1 MTQKLTQTENLGQ
14 LGQLN
19 MDLLT
24 QLTQNGNFGSIKE
37 SGEYMKYSGQE
48 SSRLEFKLIIPS
60 SATIIKTVIAFCN
73 AKGGKLVI
81 GVRNDGTIE
90 GISEDDAHQAMEWLD
105 HAIYKACT
113 PPILPLIYQQRVDGK
128 VLLIIEISSGTNKP
142 YYQKSLGL
150 AEGTFIRLGRSTMKA
165 DANIIEE
172 LKWQS
177 RGISYDQLP
186 LYHTTIEDLDSEKIQ
201 FFLDH
206 RRNGNSTPLTESI
219 LRSYDIIKKE
229 HTTDDVTIAGMLLFG
244 KSPQQFLSEAYI
256 LCCHFSDFK
265 DREAIAS
272 RTCKGTLF
280 EQFDEAFEF
289 IMSRINKSFKIE
301 NVQREEHWEI
311 PPIAIREVLMNAI
324 LHRNYHINAPI
335 KISIYSD
342 RIEFFSPGALPGPID
357 TSELESGIT
366 YVRNTSIAK
375 VLWEAKYIEKM
386 GSGFITL
393 FKSYRKEGLL
403 PPEVIEGTN
412 FVKCILP
419 RIHANTQ
426 QDDIEEMILNLFKI
440 GDEISTAD
448 IMRQLS
454 IPRTSAVRALTKM
467 IESGKLVRL
476 GKGSTTKYRRPANE

>member
-1 MTQKLTQTENLGQ
+1 MTQSTQYANI
-14 LGQLN
+14 
-19 MDLLT
+19 
-24 QLTQNGNFGSIKE
+24 GSI
-37 SGEYMKYSGQE
+37 GAYMKYPGQE
-48 SSRLEFKLIIPS
+48 SSKLEFKSIIP
-60 SATIIKTVIAFCN
+60 ANAKIIKTIIGFCN
-73 AKGGKLVI
+73 AKGGKLII
-81 GVRNDGTIE
+81 GVKNDGTIE
-90 GISEDDAHQAMEWLD
+90 GVSEDTAHQAMEWLD

-113 PPILPLIYQQRVDGK
+113 PPIFPLIYQQRINDK
-128 VLLIIEISSGTNKP
+128 VLLIIEVSSGTNKP

-150 AEGTFIRLGRSTMKA
+150 AEGTFIRLGRSTVKA

-186 LYHTTIEDLDSEKIQ
+186 LYHTTIEDLDNTKIQ
-201 FFLDH
+201 YFLDH
-206 RRNGNSTPLTESI
+206 RRNGITSNLTEAF
-219 LRSYDIIKKE
+219 LRSYEIIKKE
-229 HTTDDVTIAGMLLFG
+229 HSTDYATTAGILLFG

-280 EQFDEAFEF
+280 EQFDESFDF
-289 IMSRINKSFKIE
+289 IMERINKSFKIE
-301 NVQREEHWEI
+301 KRKREEHWEI

-335 KISIYSD
+335 KISIYSNQ
-342 RIEFFSPGALPGPID
+342 IEFFSPGGLPGPID

-375 VLWEAKYIEKM
+375 ILWEAKYIEKM

-419 RIHANTQ
+419 RILSETIQ
-426 QDDIEEMILNLFKI
+426 EDIEALILNLFKI
-440 GDEISTAD
+440 SDEISRAD
-448 IMRQLS
+448 IILQLN
-454 IPRTSAVRALTKM
+454 IPRTSAGRALNKL
-467 IESGKLVRL
+467 IESGKLERY
-476 GKGSTTKYRRPANE
+476 GKGPNTKYRCIDN

>member
-1 MTQKLTQTENLGQ
+1 
-14 LGQLN
+14 
-19 MDLLT
+19 
-24 QLTQNGNFGSIKE
+24 
-37 SGEYMKYSGQE
+37 MKYSGQE
-48 SSRLEFKLIIPS
+48 SSRLEFKSILPA
-60 SATIIKTVIAFCN
+60 SAKIIKAVIGFSN
-73 AKGGKLVI
+73 AKGGKLII
-81 GVRNDGTIE
+81 GVKDDGTIE
-90 GISEDDAHQAMEWLD
+90 GISEDEAHEAMEWLD
-105 HAIYKACT
+105 HAIYEACT
-113 PPILPLIYQQRVDGK
+113 PPILPLIYQQRIDGK
-128 VLLIIEISSGTNKP
+128 VLLIIEVSPGTNKP

-150 AEGTFIRLGRSTMKA
+150 SEGTFVRLGRSTMKA

-186 LYHTTIEDLDSEKIQ
+186 LYHTTIENLDNAKIQ
-201 FFLDH
+201 YFLDH
-206 RRNGNSTPLTESI
+206 RRNGITSPLTEDI
-219 LRSYDIIKKE
+219 LRSYEIIKKE
-229 HTTDDVTIAGMLLFG
+229 HTTDYATVAGILLFG

-280 EQFDEAFEF
+280 EQFEESFDF
-289 IMSRINKSFKIE
+289 IMERINKSFKIE
-301 NVQREEHWEI
+301 NRKREEHWEI

-335 KISIYSD
+335 KISIFSD
-342 RIEFFSPGALPGPID
+342 RIEFFSPGGLPGPID

-375 VLWEAKYIEKM
+375 VLWEAQYIEKM

-412 FVKCILP
+412 FVKCLLP
-419 RIHANTQ
+419 RVHSNAMQ
-426 QDDIEEMILNLFKI
+426 EGIEELILNLFKI
-440 GDEISTAD
+440 SDEISRAD
-448 IMRQLS
+448 IIRQLN
-454 IPRTSAVRALTKM
+454 IPRTSAGRALNKL
-467 IESGKLVRL
+467 IESGRL
-476 GKGSTTKYRRPANE
+476 ARHGRGPTTKYRCI

>member
-1 MTQKLTQTENLGQ
+1 LIQNDNLE
-14 LGQLN
+14 
-19 MDLLT
+19 
-24 QLTQNGNFGSIKE
+24 SI
-37 SGEYMKYSGQE
+37 GDFVKYSGQE
-48 SSRLEFKLIIPS
+48 SSRLEFKLIIP
-60 SATIIKTVIAFCN
+60 ANAKIIKTVIGFCN

-81 GVRNDGTIE
+81 GVKNDGTIA
-90 GISEDDAHQAMEWLD
+90 GISEEDAHQAMEWLD
-105 HAIYKACT
+105 HAIYEACT
-113 PPILPLIYQQRVDGK
+113 PPILPLIYQQRIDSK
-128 VLLIIEISSGTNKP
+128 VLLIIEVSSGTNKP

-150 AEGTFIRLGRSTMKA
+150 SEGTFLRLGRSTVKA
-165 DANIIEE
+165 DADIIEE
-172 LKWQS
+172 LKWHS

-186 LYHTTIEDLDSEKIQ
+186 LYHTTIEDLNSSKIQ
-201 FFLDH
+201 YFLDH
-206 RRNGNSTPLTESI
+206 RRNGITSPLTEDA
-219 LRSYDIIKKE
+219 LRSYEVIKKE
-229 HTTDDVTIAGMLLFG
+229 HTTDYATVAGMLLFG

-256 LCCHFSDFK
+256 LCCHFSNFK

-280 EQFDEAFEF
+280 EQFDESFDF
-289 IMSRINKSFKIE
+289 IMERINKSFKIE
-301 NVQREEHWEI
+301 KRKREEHWEI

-342 RIEFFSPGALPGPID
+342 RIEFFSPGGLPGPID

-375 VLWEAKYIEKM
+375 ILWEAKYIEKM

-419 RIHANTQ
+419 RTHSNAKPE
-426 QDDIEEMILNLFKI
+426 DVEGLILNLFKI
-440 GDEISTAD
+440 SDEISRAD
-448 IMRQLS
+448 IIRQLNIS
-454 IPRTSAVRALTKM
+454 RTSAGRAINKL
-467 IESGKLVRL
+467 IESGKLVRH
-476 GKGSTTKYRRPANE
+476 GKGSTTKYRSQKF

>member
-1 MTQKLTQTENLGQ
+1 MILLGQ
-14 LGQLN
+14 LG
-19 MDLLT
+19 DT
-24 QLTQNGNFGSIKE
+24 
-37 SGEYMKYSGQE
+37 MKYSGYE
-48 SSRLEFKLIIPS
+48 SSKLEFKLIIPES
-60 SATIIKTVIAFCN
+60 STIIKTVISFCN
-73 AKGGKLVI
+73 AKGGKLII

-90 GISEDDAHQAMEWLD
+90 GISEEEAHQAMEWLD
-105 HAIYKACT
+105 HAIYEACT
-113 PPILPLIYQQRVDGK
+113 PPILPLIYQQRIDGK
-128 VLLIIEISSGTNKP
+128 VLLIIEVSSGTNKP

-150 AEGTFIRLGRSTMKA
+150 SEGTFIRLGRSTVKA

-186 LYHTTIEDLDSEKIQ
+186 LYHSTLQDLDEAKVQ
-201 FFLDH
+201 YFLDH
-206 RRNGNSTPLTESI
+206 RRSGIASPITEAI
-219 LRSYDIIKKE
+219 LRSYEIIKKE
-229 HTTDDVTIAGMLLFG
+229 HATDYVTVAGMLLFG
-244 KSPQQFLSEAYI
+244 KSSQQFLPEAYI
-256 LCCHFSDFK
+256 LCCHFSDYK

-280 EQFDEAFEF
+280 EQFDEAFDF
-289 IMSRINKSFKIE
+289 IMERINKSFKIE
-301 NVQREEHWEI
+301 KRKREEHWEI

-335 KISIYSD
+335 KISIYSN
-342 RIEFFSPGALPGPID
+342 RIEFFSPGGLPGPID
-357 TSELESGIT
+357 PSELESGIT

-419 RIHANTQ
+419 RVHSDASQ
-426 QDDIEEMILNLFKI
+426 EDIEGSILSLFKTF
-440 GDEISTAD
+440 DEISIAD
-448 IMRQLS
+448 IIRQLN
-454 IPRTSAVRALTKM
+454 IPRTSAGRALHKL
-467 IESGKLVRL
+467 IDSGKLVRY
-476 GKGSTTKYRRPANE
+476 GKGPTTKYRCVNSEI

>member
-1 MTQKLTQTENLGQ
+1 
-14 LGQLN
+14 
-19 MDLLT
+19 
-24 QLTQNGNFGSIKE
+24 
-37 SGEYMKYSGQE
+37 MKYPGQE
-48 SSRLEFKLIIPS
+48 SSKLEFKSIIP
-60 SATIIKTVIAFCN
+60 ANAKIIKTIIGFCN

-81 GVRNDGTIE
+81 GVKNDGFIE
-90 GISEDDAHQAMEWLD
+90 GISEDTAHQAMEWLD

-113 PPILPLIYQQRVDGK
+113 PPILPLIYQQRINDK
-128 VLLIIEISSGTNKP
+128 VLLIIEVSSGTNKP

-150 AEGTFIRLGRSTMKA
+150 AEGTFIRLGRSTVKA

-186 LYHTTIEDLDSEKIQ
+186 LYHTTIEDLDNTKIQ
-201 FFLDH
+201 YFLDH
-206 RRNGNSTPLTESI
+206 RRNGITSNLTEAV
-219 LRSYDIIKKE
+219 LRSYEIIKKE
-229 HTTDDVTIAGMLLFG
+229 HSTDYVTAAGILLFG

-280 EQFDEAFEF
+280 EQFDESFDF
-289 IMSRINKSFKIE
+289 IMERINKSFKIE
-301 NVQREEHWEI
+301 KRKREEHWEI

-342 RIEFFSPGALPGPID
+342 RIEFFSPGGLPGPID

-375 VLWEAKYIEKM
+375 ILWEAKYIEKM

-419 RIHANTQ
+419 RVLSETIQ
-426 QDDIEEMILNLFKI
+426 EDIEAQILSLFKI
-440 GDEISTAD
+440 SDEISRAD
-448 IMRQLS
+448 IIRQLN
-454 IPRTSAVRALTKM
+454 IPRTSAGRALNKL
-467 IESGKLVRL
+467 IKNGKLERY
-476 GKGSTTKYRRPANE
+476 GKGPNTKYRCLAN

>member
-1 MTQKLTQTENLGQ
+1 MIILGQ
-14 LGQLN
+14 
-19 MDLLT
+19 
-24 QLTQNGNFGSIKE
+24 
-37 SGEYMKYSGQE
+37 SGVYMKYSGLE
-48 SSRLEFKLIIPS
+48 SSRLEFKLIIPA
-60 SATIIKTVIAFCN
+60 SAKIIKTVIGFCN

-81 GVRNDGTIE
+81 GVHNDGTIE
-90 GISEDDAHQAMEWLD
+90 GIPEDEAHQAMEWLD
-105 HAIYKACT
+105 HAIYEACT
-113 PPILPLIYQQRVDGK
+113 PPVLPLIYQQRIDSK
-128 VLLIIEISSGTNKP
+128 VLLIIEVSSGTNKP

-150 AEGTFIRLGRSTMKA
+150 SEGTFIRLGRSTMKA
-165 DANIIEE
+165 DADIIEE

-186 LYHTTIEDLDSEKIQ
+186 LYHTTIEDLDSAKIKY
-201 FFLDH
+201 FLDH
-206 RRNGNSTPLTESI
+206 RRNGISSPLTEEI

-229 HTTDDVTIAGMLLFG
+229 HSTDYASIAGMLLFG

-280 EQFDEAFEF
+280 EQFEASFDF
-289 IMSRINKSFKIE
+289 IMERINKSFKIE
-301 NVQREEHWEI
+301 NRKREEHWEI

-342 RIEFFSPGALPGPID
+342 RIEFFSPGGLPGPID

-375 VLWEAKYIEKM
+375 ILWEAQYIEKM

-419 RIHANTQ
+419 RIHSDAIRE
-426 QDDIEEMILNLFKI
+426 DVEGLILSLFKI
-440 GDEISTAD
+440 SNEISRAD
-448 IMRQLS
+448 IIRQLK
-454 IPRTSAVRALTKM
+454 IPRTSAGRALNKL
-467 IESGKLVRL
+467 IESGKLVRH
-476 GKGSTTKYRRPANE
+476 GKGPTTKYRCSTN

>member
-1 MTQKLTQTENLGQ
+1 
-14 LGQLN
+14 
-19 MDLLT
+19 
-24 QLTQNGNFGSIKE
+24 
-37 SGEYMKYSGQE
+37 MKYLGQE
-48 SSRLEFKLIIPS
+48 SSRLEFKSIIPA
-60 SATIIKTVIAFCN
+60 SAKIIKTVIGFCN

-81 GVRNDGTIE
+81 GVKNDGTLE
-90 GISEDDAHQAMEWLD
+90 GISEEDAHQAMEWLD
-105 HAIYKACT
+105 HAIYEACT
-113 PPILPLIYQQRVDGK
+113 PPILPLIYQQRIDNK
-128 VLLIIEISSGTNKP
+128 VLLIIEVSSGTNKP

-150 AEGTFIRLGRSTMKA
+150 SEGTFIRLGRSTVKA
-165 DANIIEE
+165 DADIIEE

-177 RGISYDQLP
+177 RGISFDQLP
-186 LYHTTIEDLDSEKIQ
+186 LYHTAVEDLDSTKIQ
-201 FFLDH
+201 YFLDR
-206 RRNGNSTPLTESI
+206 RRNGITSQLTEDV
-219 LRSYDIIKKE
+219 LRSYEIIKKE
-229 HTTDDVTIAGMLLFG
+229 HSTDYATTAGMLLFG

-280 EQFDEAFEF
+280 EQFDESFDF
-289 IMSRINKSFKIE
+289 IMERINKSFKIE
-301 NVQREEHWEI
+301 KKKREEHWEI

-342 RIEFFSPGALPGPID
+342 RIEFFSPGGLPGPID

-375 VLWEAKYIEKM
+375 VLWEAQYVEKM

-419 RIHANTQ
+419 RIHSDAIQ
-426 QDDIEEMILNLFKI
+426 EDIEGLILSLFKTS
-440 GDEISTAD
+440 DEISRTD
-448 IMRQLS
+448 IILQLN
-454 IPRTSAVRALTKM
+454 IPRTSAGRILNKL
-467 IESGKLVRL
+467 IESGKLARH
-476 GKGSTTKYRRPANE
+476 GKGPTTKYRRVTN

>member
-1 MTQKLTQTENLGQ
+1 LTQS
-14 LGQLN
+14 
-19 MDLLT
+19 
-24 QLTQNGNFGSIKE
+24 TQNVNIGSI
-37 SGEYMKYSGQE
+37 GDYMKYSGQE
-48 SSRLEFKLIIPS
+48 SSKLEFKSIIPDN
-60 SATIIKTVIAFCN
+60 AKIIKTIIGFCN
-73 AKGGKLVI
+73 AKGGKLII
-81 GVRNDGTIE
+81 GVKNDGTIE
-90 GISEDDAHQAMEWLD
+90 GIPEDTAHQAMEWLD

-113 PPILPLIYQQRVDGK
+113 PPILPLIYQQRINDK
-128 VLLIIEISSGTNKP
+128 VLLIIEVSSGTNKP
-142 YYQKSLGL
+142 YYQKSLSL
-150 AEGTFIRLGRSTMKA
+150 SEGTFIRLGRSTVKA

-186 LYHTTIEDLDSEKIQ
+186 VYHTTIEDLDNTKIQ
-201 FFLDH
+201 YFLDH
-206 RRNGNSTPLTESI
+206 RRNGITSALTETV
-219 LRSYDIIKKE
+219 LRSYEIIKKE
-229 HTTDDVTIAGMLLFG
+229 HNTDYVTTAGILLFG

-256 LCCHFSDFK
+256 LCCHFSNFK
-265 DREAIAS
+265 DREAISS

-280 EQFDEAFEF
+280 EQFDESFDF
-289 IMSRINKSFKIE
+289 IMERINKSFKIE
-301 NVQREEHWEI
+301 KRKREEHWEI

-342 RIEFFSPGALPGPID
+342 RIEFFSPGGLPGPID

-375 VLWEAKYIEKM
+375 ILWEAKYIEKM

-419 RIHANTQ
+419 RILSETVQ
-426 QDDIEEMILNLFKI
+426 EDIEALILSLFKI
-440 GDEISTAD
+440 SDEISTAD
-448 IMRQLS
+448 IIHQLN
-454 IPRTSAVRALTKM
+454 IPRTSAGRALNKL
-467 IESGKLVRL
+467 IETGKLERH
-476 GKGSTTKYRRPANE
+476 GKGPNTKYRYIAN

>member
-1 MTQKLTQTENLGQ
+1 
-14 LGQLN
+14 
-19 MDLLT
+19 
-24 QLTQNGNFGSIKE
+24 
-37 SGEYMKYSGQE
+37 MKYSGQE
-48 SSRLEFKLIIPS
+48 SSKLEFKSIIP
-60 SATIIKTVIAFCN
+60 ANAKIIKTIIGFCN

-81 GVRNDGTIE
+81 GVKNDGIIE
-90 GISEDDAHQAMEWLD
+90 GISEDTAHQAMEWLD

-113 PPILPLIYQQRVDGK
+113 PPILPLIYQQRINDK
-128 VLLIIEISSGTNKP
+128 VLLIIEVSSGTNKP

-150 AEGTFIRLGRSTMKA
+150 AEGTFIRLGRSTVKA

-186 LYHTTIEDLDSEKIQ
+186 VYHTTIEDLDNTKIQ
-201 FFLDH
+201 YFLDH
-206 RRNGNSTPLTESI
+206 RRNGITSNLTEAV
-219 LRSYDIIKKE
+219 LRSYEIIKKE
-229 HTTDDVTIAGMLLFG
+229 HNTDYVTTAGILLFG

-265 DREAIAS
+265 DREAVAS

-280 EQFDEAFEF
+280 EQFDESFDF
-289 IMSRINKSFKIE
+289 IMERINKSFKIE
-301 NVQREEHWEI
+301 KRKREEHWEI

-342 RIEFFSPGALPGPID
+342 RIEFFSPGGLPGPID

-375 VLWEAKYIEKM
+375 ILWEAKYIEKM

-419 RIHANTQ
+419 RILSETIQ
-426 QDDIEEMILNLFKI
+426 EDIEAQILSLFKI
-440 GDEISTAD
+440 SDEISTAD
-448 IMRQLS
+448 IIRQLN
-454 IPRTSAVRALTKM
+454 IPRTSAGRALNELIKN
-467 IESGKLVRL
+467 GKLERY
-476 GKGSTTKYRRPANE
+476 GKGPNTKYRCIAN